1 MARVVE
7 WQLPY
12 TWWTGIEIDANKVI
26 KILLRDED
34 NLIQVNNDNELYTDL
49 QLADWIKPTDSFPV
63 WVTVGKVLA
72 SDWWWESWMLLNLK
86 TTSWDYVRWI
96 YWQDNKLY
104 IDRGTG
110 TYTQIYTKPE
120 VDALFTQLRG
130 ELATVAFTW
139 DYNDLINRPA
149 FLQEQADW
157 EQTDT
162 DAPDYIKNKPT
173 IPTVNDATLT
183 IQKNWIGL
191 GSFTANSSTNT
202 TVNIPVPWV
211 IDNVSSTST
220 TDALSAN
227 QGKELQDQIDGL
239 KAMGRFLSLWNSA
252 TWLPISF
259 PLDIPY
265 NYKTWDYF
273 LVETVSSATPAVNYR
288 PTGLQYTWTASSTV
302 ETEEVAVGDL
312 YLFDGSTWLLQI
324 NHGKSVGFA
333 NIAWQPSDNAA
344 LDAALDAKQDVLT
357 AWTWISI
364 SNNTVSNTGVTSVN
378 WNTWAVTIA
387 VNDWTLAINQWWTSK
402 WTFTANQSGASTVD
416 LETTIPVTQS
426 WYDALPSSKTSD
438 WNLYLIYW

>member
-312 YLFDGSTWLLQI
+312 YLFMVVLGYYRLIMVSQSALL
-324 NHGKSVGFA
+324 
-333 NIAWQPSDNAA
+333 
-344 LDAALDAKQDVLT
+344 
-357 AWTWISI
+357 ISHD
-364 SNNTVSNTGVTSVN
+364 SHQTM
-378 WNTWAVTIA
+378 
-387 VNDWTLAINQWWTSK
+387 LH
-402 WTFTANQSGASTVD
+402 
-416 LETTIPVTQS
+416 
-426 WYDALPSSKTSD
+426 
-438 WNLYLIYW
+438 